1 MKIQTLVRTT
11 AAGLMCLSVAM
22 AQPAKGEGRGPRGK
36 KDPAKLFARIDADS
50 SGIVTLEEL
59 KASHE
64 KRMAARKE
72 HGGERPERPERPEG
86 GERKRPTVEEVFG
99 RMDADDSGGIT
110 VDEFTAAL
118 AKRAERRQGKGGK
131 RGGRR
136 GARKDAE

>member
-11 AAGLMCLSVAM
+11 AAGLMCLSVAI

-50 SGIVTLEEL
+50 SGIVSLEEL
-59 KASHE
+59 KAHHE

-72 HGGERPERPERPEG
+72 HGGERPERPEG

>member
-50 SGIVTLEEL
+50 SGIVSLEEL
-59 KASHE
+59 KAHHE

-72 HGGERPERPERPEG
+72 HGGERPERPEG